1 MTGCPRCG
9 GSDGRDVVPRDHG
22 GHLHLALAG
31 NPNTGKSSLFNAL
44 TGSRQH
50 VGNWP
55 GKTVERREG
64 SFVHA
69 GLDVTIVD
77 LPGVYSLNPSSP
89 ESVIARDYL
98 IGAELDGVVIVAD
111 AANLERNLYL
121 TAHVLE
127 MGLPSVV
134 ALNMVD
140 VAERRGVFV
149 DTVALGDRLGVP
161 VVATV
166 ARSGRGID
174 SLRDAIVHLTV
185 LGEAR

>member
-1 MTGCPRCG
+1 
-9 GSDGRDVVPRDHG
+9 
-22 GHLHLALAG
+22 
-31 NPNTGKSSLFNAL
+31 
-44 TGSRQH
+44 
-50 VGNWP
+50 
-55 GKTVERREG
+55 
-64 SFVHA
+64 
-69 GLDVTIVD
+69 
-77 LPGVYSLNPSSP
+77 
-89 ESVIARDYL
+89 
-98 IGAELDGVVIVAD
+98 VIVAD

-140 VAERRGVFV
+140 VADRRGVFV
-149 DTVALGDRLGVP
+149 DTVALGGCLGVP

-174 SLRDAIVHLTV
+174 SLRDAIVQLAV